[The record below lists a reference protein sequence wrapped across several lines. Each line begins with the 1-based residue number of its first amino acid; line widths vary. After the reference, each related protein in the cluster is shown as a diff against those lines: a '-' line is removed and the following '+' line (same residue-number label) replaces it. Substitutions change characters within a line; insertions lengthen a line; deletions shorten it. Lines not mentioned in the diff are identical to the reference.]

1 MGIGRAVYII
11 TMVLPTYKH
20 DKLGRKLNRK
30 MLLLNALNRIQ
41 QTSYDKAEE
50 RLDISGE
57 KLTIDIKLMISGNL
71 IS

>member
-1 MGIGRAVYII
+1 MGIGRAIYII
-11 TMVLPTYKH
+11 TMVLPTYKI
-20 DKLGRKLNRK
+20 DKLGRKLNHK
-30 MLLLNALNRIQ
+30 TLLLNALNRIQ
-41 QTSYDKAEE
+41 QTTYDKAEE

>member
-1 MGIGRAVYII
+1 MGIGRAIYII
-11 TMVLPTYKH
+11 TMVLPTYKI
-20 DKLGRKLNRK
+20 DKLGRKLNHK

-41 QTSYDKAEE
+41 QTTYDKAEE

>member
-1 MGIGRAVYII
+1 
-11 TMVLPTYKH
+11 MVLPTYKI
-20 DKLGRKLNRK
+20 DKLGRKLNHK

-57 KLTIDIKLMISGNL
+57 KLTIDIKLMISRNL

>member
-1 MGIGRAVYII
+1 MGIGRTIYII
-11 TMVLPTYKH
+11 TMVLPTYKI
-20 DKLGRKLNRK
+20 DKLGRKLNHK

-41 QTSYDKAEE
+41 QTTYDKAEE

>member
-1 MGIGRAVYII
+1 
-11 TMVLPTYKH
+11 
-20 DKLGRKLNRK
+20 

-57 KLTIDIKLMISGNL
+57 KLTIDIKLMISRNL

>member
-1 MGIGRAVYII
+1 MGIGRTIYII
-11 TMVLPTYKH
+11 TMVLPTYKI
-20 DKLGRKLNRK
+20 DKLGRKLNHK

-41 QTSYDKAEE
+41 QTTYDKAEE

-57 KLTIDIKLMISGNL
+57 KLTIDIKLMISRNL

>member
-11 TMVLPTYKH
+11 TMVLPTYKN

>member
-1 MGIGRAVYII
+1 MGIGRTIYII
-11 TMVLPTYKH
+11 TMVLPTYKI
-20 DKLGRKLNRK
+20 DKLGRKLNHK

>member
-1 MGIGRAVYII
+1 MGIGRAIYII
-11 TMVLPTYKH
+11 TMVLPTYKIV
-20 DKLGRKLNRK
+20 KLGRKLNHK

-41 QTSYDKAEE
+41 QTTYDKAEE

>member
-1 MGIGRAVYII
+1 MGIGRAIYII
-11 TMVLPTYKH
+11 TMVLPTYKI
-20 DKLGRKLNRK
+20 DKLGRKLNHK

>member
-11 TMVLPTYKH
+11 TMVLPTYKN

-57 KLTIDIKLMISGNL
+57 KLTIDIKLMISRNL

>member
-1 MGIGRAVYII
+1 MGIGRAIYII
-11 TMVLPTYKH
+11 TMVLPTYKI
-20 DKLGRKLNRK
+20 DKLGRKLNHK

-57 KLTIDIKLMISGNL
+57 KLTIDIKLMISRNL

>member
-1 MGIGRAVYII
+1 
-11 TMVLPTYKH
+11 MVLPTYKI
-20 DKLGRKLNRK
+20 DKLGRKLNHK

-41 QTSYDKAEE
+41 QTTYDKAEE

>member
-1 MGIGRAVYII
+1 MGIGRTIYII
-11 TMVLPTYKH
+11 TMVLPKYKI
-20 DKLGRKLNRK
+20 DKLGRKLNHK

-57 KLTIDIKLMISGNL
+57 KLTIDIKLMISRNL

>member
-1 MGIGRAVYII
+1 MGIGRTIYII
-11 TMVLPTYKH
+11 TMVLPTYKI
-20 DKLGRKLNRK
+20 DKLGRKLNHK

-57 KLTIDIKLMISGNL
+57 KLTIDIKLMISRNL